1 MDAQLRQQIIE
12 AVADYIEDNAWLDHP
27 ERWPDR
33 RTTLHLAEGLV
44 DAVAAKLKVS
54 VDAR

>member
-12 AVADYIEDNAWLDHP
+12 AVADVIHDGNWLDHP

-33 RTTLHLAEGLV
+33 NMAVCLAEEIV